1 MPEPEVAGRGSPP
14 RRHPLLDA
22 LAPVAE
28 AVGASLVPADGIEG
42 GDVPLEWEGAVVGG
56 FRLPGL
62 RGALDRLLAQ
72 VGRDVG
78 VPLAA
83 LSREQKQE
91 VVAHLD
97 DQGAFQLRR
106 AVDDVAD
113 ALGVSRFTVYNY
125 LNARDSPK

>member
-1 MPEPEVAGRGSPP
+1 MAA
-14 RRHPLLDA
+14 A
-22 LAPVAE
+22 L
-28 AVGASLVPADGIEG
+28 GASLVPADGIEG

-72 VGRDVG
+72 VRRDVR
-78 VPLAA
+78 VPLAE

-125 LNARDSPK
+125 LNARDSPG